1 MNATFNVTANAAF
14 NATERPPLLDV
25 RGVHC
30 VLGGQPILTD
40 LNLQIEAGERVALIG
55 PNGAGKSTLF
65 QVISGLRPLRAG
77 SVWLAGRRIDRMN
90 PAQIARAGIGRS
102 FQSPQVFSR
111 LSVADN
117 LRACLLAAQPARR
130 WWLPYQRD
138 AELQQQ
144 VAHWLQALQLQDCA
158 DQPAQSIDYA
168 RLRAL
173 ELGLGL
179 INRAPLLLLDEPTAG
194 MNRAQ
199 AAHMLDLIAQLCSDR
214 TLLLIEHDPDAVF
227 RLATRVMVLHQGRV
241 LADGAP
247 DAIRHDAQVKAVYLG
262 TAP

>member
-1 MNATFNVTANAAF
+1 MNAPLNAAF
-14 NATERPPLLDV
+14 SATERPPLLDV

-30 VLGGQPILTD
+30 VLGGQPVLTD

-77 SVWLAGRRIDRMN
+77 SVWRAGRRIDRMN
-90 PAQIARAGIGRS
+90 PAQIAQAGIGRS

-117 LRACLLAAQPARR
+117 LRTCLLAAQPARR
-130 WWLPYQRD
+130 WWLPYRRD

-144 VAHWLQALQLQDCA
+144 VAYWLRALQLQDCA
-158 DQPAQSIDYA
+158 DTPAQNIDYA

-179 INRAPLLLLDEPTAG
+179 INSAPLLLLDEPTAG

-214 TLLLIEHDPDAVF
+214 TLLLIEHDPHAVF
-227 RLATRVMVLHQGRV
+227 RLATRVVVLHQGRM

-247 DAIRHDAQVKAVYLG
+247 EAIRHDAKVQAVYLG